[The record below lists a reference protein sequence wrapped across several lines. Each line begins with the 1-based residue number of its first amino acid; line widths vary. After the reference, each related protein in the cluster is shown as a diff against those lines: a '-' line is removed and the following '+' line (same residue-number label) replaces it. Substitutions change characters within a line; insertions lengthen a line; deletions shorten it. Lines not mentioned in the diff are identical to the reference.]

1 MKTTEF
7 GAYTWLRLSDAK
19 LLAQCREERYKASG
33 PGGQRRNKVETAV
46 RLRHQPTGLVAQAEE
61 GRYLQEN
68 RRRAL
73 RRLRERIALEVRGP
87 FDLQSVRIPPEFE
100 AQSRYGRLAVR
111 DDNSAYPIVVA
122 TTLDAL
128 AAAEGSYALAAGA
141 LGISTSQ
148 LLRFLRGRP
157 EVWRQV
163 EGLRSAGAEDAEA

>member
-1 MKTTEF
+1 MKMGEA
-7 GAYTWLRLSDAK
+7 GAFAWLRLDDAK

-46 RLRHQPTGLVAQAEE
+46 RLRHQPTGQVAQAEE

-87 FDLQSVRIPPEFE
+87 FALASPPITPEFE
-100 AQSRYGRLAVR
+100 AQSRQGTLAVR
-111 DDNSAYPIVVA
+111 ADNPAYAVVVA
-122 TTLDAL
+122 TALDAL
-128 AAAEGSYALAAGA
+128 AAAEGSYAMAAGA
-141 LGISTSQ
+141 LGVSTSQ
-148 LLRFLRGRP
+148 LLRFLRGHR

-163 EGLRSAGAEDAEA
+163 ERLRAAGEDDAAG

>member
-1 MKTTEF
+1 MKVGQA
-7 GAYTWLRLSDAK
+7 GAFAWLRLDDEK

-46 RLRHQPTGLVAQAEE
+46 RLRHEPTGLAAQAEE

-73 RRLRERIALEVRGP
+73 RRLRERIALEVRGS
-87 FDLQSVRIPPEFE
+87 FDLATPVLPPEFE
-100 AQSRYGRLAVR
+100 AQSRQGGLAAR
-111 DDNSAYPIVVA
+111 SDNPVYPLVVA
-122 TTLDAL
+122 TALDAL
-128 AAAEGSYALAAGA
+128 AAAVGRYALAAGA

-148 LLRFLRGRP
+148 LLRFLRGHR

-163 EGLRSAGAEDAEA
+163 QRLRAAGEDHGEG